1 MAPLLFLA
9 AIASVVPTLD
19 VEKLCRGEASVHAQA
34 ADYDGCVK
42 EQQAAQQELQA
53 KWRQYPA
60 KARDGCARA
69 IRAAPGGSYVEL
81 ETCIEIQTDTGAPR

>member
-1 MAPLLFLA
+1 MTPLLFLA
-9 AIASVVPTLD
+9 AIASTVPNLD
-19 VEKLCRGEASVHAQA
+19 VAKLCRGEASVQQS

-42 EQQAAQQELQA
+42 EQQAAEQELQS
-53 KWRQYPA
+53 KWSQYPA

-81 ETCIEIQTDTGAPR
+81 ETCIEIQTDTGAPK